1 MREDRNRRI
10 VQALIE
16 DAAENHLLA
25 EEGVVAG
32 APIPDQGRHLGSR
45 RAAGMDP
52 PPVFLWR
59 PLDGE
64 TSIRGRRPR
73 HDAIRRS
80 LLMQP
85 VLRRVSW
92 SLMPLTQSSRAA
104 GGRTAPSSD
113 PR

>member
-1 MREDRNRRI
+1 
-10 VQALIE
+10 
-16 DAAENHLLA
+16 
-25 EEGVVAG
+25 
-32 APIPDQGRHLGSR
+32 
-45 RAAGMDP
+45 MDP

-80 LLMQP
+80 LVMQP

-92 SLMPLTQSSRAA
+92 SLMPHHPEQPS
-104 GGRTAPSSD
+104 GGGSHGT
-113 PR
+113 